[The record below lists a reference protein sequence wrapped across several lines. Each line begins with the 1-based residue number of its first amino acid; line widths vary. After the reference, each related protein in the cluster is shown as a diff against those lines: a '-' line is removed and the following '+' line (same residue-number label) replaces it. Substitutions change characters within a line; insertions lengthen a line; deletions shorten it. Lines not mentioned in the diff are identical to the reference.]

1 MLCCSD
7 GRKGEAE
14 EAKAVPVT
22 ANGSSAAAA
31 GKGGVDAAGP
41 GPQGQLVEVKFRAP
55 KAGKYDLTLFCVSG
69 AHSTAFFA
77 DLRLRP
83 RRWYWVRGMEHCRRD
98 WHRRIKLS

>member
-1 MLCCSD
+1 MLCCSA
-7 GRKGEAE
+7 GKKGDAE

-31 GKGGVDAAGP
+31 GKGADAAGP

-69 AHSTAFFA
+69 A
-77 DLRLRP
+77 
-83 RRWYWVRGMEHCRRD
+83 CRCPFQVSGAEGRQM
-98 WHRRIKLS
+98 